1 MYVCVLKVHA
11 HYVKQTAQLSW
22 ISREKHDINIKVKAE
37 KCSSQSHCMQ
47 PLWFLCHCKEQCEH
61 VTSQQ
66 KMSKHQ
72 SVELLSTNQWNFWA
86 PVSGT
91 FEHQSVELLSTSQW
105 NFWAP
110 ISGTS
115 EHQSVELLSTMQP
128 TEDCDW
134 CVCSAVVIYTL
145 LYSGVLWG
153 GVGSVWSSLNFPF
166 PCSSFYSAKTER
178 SF

>member
-1 MYVCVLKVHA
+1 MYVKGLKVHA

-66 KMSKHQ
+66 KMSEHQ

-91 FEHQSVELLSTSQW
+91 SEHQPVEAPGQSVELLSTNQW

-115 EHQSVELLSTMQP
+115 EHQSVELLSQ
-128 TEDCDW
+128 W
-134 CVCSAVVIYTL
+134 
-145 LYSGVLWG
+145 
-153 GVGSVWSSLNFPF
+153 NFWA
-166 PCSSFYSAKTER
+166 PCSQQKTVTGVCALL
-178 SF
+178 